1 MSKVLVDISN
11 EYGYS
16 ILGVEGESLDIGG
29 CALQAPGLTDFEL
42 NKTYEKRI
50 TMLVEGNYIGF
61 VGVASAVN
69 YIRKVEKTKKITNII
84 YWGEPDAMNY
94 LKLRFALCKAD
105 ANDLLWSKKDNEIWP
120 NKKSKEGYLGRVS
133 GVKIGKSV
141 NKYKIYCKPYNN

>member
-1 MSKVLVDISN
+1 MSN
-11 EYGYS
+11 EINDYFGYAYEQ
-16 ILGVEGESLDIGG
+16 VKGESLDLGG

-50 TMLVEGNYIGF
+50 TMQVDGKYIGF
-61 VGVASAVN
+61 AGVASAVN
-69 YIRKVEKTKKITNII
+69 YIRKVEKAKRIIHIT
-84 YWGEPDAMNY
+84 YWGDPEAINY

-105 ANDLLWSKKDNEIWP
+105 ADDLLWTQKDNEIWP

-141 NKYKIYCKPYNN
+141 NKYKIYCKPYNY